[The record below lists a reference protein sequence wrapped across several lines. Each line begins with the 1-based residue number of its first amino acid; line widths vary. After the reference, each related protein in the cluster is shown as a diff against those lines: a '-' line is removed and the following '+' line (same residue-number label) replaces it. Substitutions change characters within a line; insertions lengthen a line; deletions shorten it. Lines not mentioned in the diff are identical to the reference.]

1 MRHFDVQLI
10 GGELADRGLTTT
22 RSEANFSW
30 AALGDHAEE
39 AVLEGLATRG
49 VIVRGGSALGSPGHF
64 RVTYG
69 TRAENDRFLR
79 ALDAALAAAPVA
91 S

>member
-1 MRHFDVQLI
+1 MES
-10 GGELADRGLTTT
+10 ELADRGLVTT

-30 AALGDHAEE
+30 ASVGEEAED

-49 VIVRGGSALGSPGHF
+49 VIVRGGTALGAPGHF

-69 TRAENDRFLR
+69 TRAENDRFLE
-79 ALDAALAAAPVA
+79 ALDAALAPV
-91 S
+91 